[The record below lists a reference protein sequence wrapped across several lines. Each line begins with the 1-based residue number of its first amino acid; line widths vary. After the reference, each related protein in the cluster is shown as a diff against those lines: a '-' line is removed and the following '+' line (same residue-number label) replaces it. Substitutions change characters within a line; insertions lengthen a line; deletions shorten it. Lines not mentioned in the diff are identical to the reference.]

1 MKIKGPPMSVD
12 FFLPLHKATY
22 LAKASQASVDA
33 GTAVTVL
40 TYLHGVKEAMD
51 ALAELG
57 EDYGVDLIELT
68 SLKPLDMDTIKESL
82 ARTNRLIIL
91 DESTKSGGVG
101 ATISARVAEEAFDL
115 LDQPVQRY
123 FRAARLVYYPFSVHA
138 HSNANRGMLKLLGIS
153 IGRLCMADAPVPY
166 STAIEKMVVKRCSDL
181 VAAVQNMVR

>member
-1 MKIKGPPMSVD
+1 MSVD

-123 FRAARLVYYPFSVHA
+123 FRAARLVYYPVLRACTFKCKSRHAQAAWNFDWQAVHGGCSGA
-138 HSNANRGMLKLLGIS
+138 LLY
-153 IGRLCMADAPVPY
+153 CD
-166 STAIEKMVVKRCSDL
+166 
-181 VAAVQNMVR
+181 